1 MVRVLILT
9 HGRMADELLAAGR
22 TIMGSLDGFE
32 ALTLDWSDGLD
43 TAEAKVAKAVDALD
57 EGSGVLILTD
67 IYGGTPSNVALKLVA
82 PGKVQVVSGVNL
94 PMVVRLACLNTSS
107 TTMTLSE
114 MATWIEA
121 KGKASICTGDTAPRP
136 GKKISD
142 CH

>member
-9 HGRMADELLAAGR
+9 HGRMADELLSAGR
-22 TIMGSLDGFE
+22 TIMGNLEGFE

-43 TAEAKVAKAVDALD
+43 AAESKVAEAVAALD
-57 EGSGVLILTD
+57 QGSGVLILTD

-94 PMVVRLACLNTSS
+94 PMVVRLACLNASS
-107 TTMTLSE
+107 TAMPLGE
-114 MATWIEA
+114 MAAWIEA
-121 KGKASICTGDTAPRP
+121 KGKASICSCDTAPRP
-136 GKKISD
+136 GRKISD